1 MLKAAMTPRDDPLAR
16 LLSHRLRGF
25 DQWESTRLGLE
36 RALLT
41 GVRNVEFDVRVTR
54 DGHPIAYHDPFF
66 KADDGA
72 WCFVD
77 DWDLAALRSQQ
88 AMRHLATL
96 EEMCD
101 CFATFRSPH
110 ALFHVDVKVVGHEA
124 VIHDTIA
131 KFGLLPHTVLVS
143 WLPSALLRFHAL
155 SPQTRLCFSHLPMT
169 RPPWLYAVAKALSP
183 IVQDAAPVIS
193 RGLRGIAPQLANE
206 TLTVRLHFH
215 DDGDPAHG
223 DSGDD
228 ETHLTP
234 GHVVPGLLKGTMLDA
249 LRNTEGMVCVPL
261 RLATRALARG
271 YQSQNIQFAVYSVN
285 DQPTLESAVA
295 NIDPDIIYV
304 DNADIIRRAAT
315 SPALGT
321 QVQSDRQPQ
330 PLTRRN
336 N

>member
-1 MLKAAMTPRDDPLAR
+1 MTPRDDLIAR

-36 RALLT
+36 RGLLA

-54 DGHPIAYHDPFF
+54 DGYPIAYHDPLF
-66 KADDGA
+66 KADDGT

-77 DWDLAALRSQQ
+77 DWDLAALRHQQ

-124 VIHDTIA
+124 AVHDTIA

-143 WLPSALLRFHAL
+143 WLPNVLLRFHAL
-155 SPQTRLCFSHLPMT
+155 SPQTRLCFSHLPMA
-169 RPPWLYAVAKALSP
+169 PWLYALAKALSP
-183 IVQDAAPVIS
+183 AIQDAAPIIS
-193 RGLRGIAPQLANE
+193 RRLRGIAPQLANE

-215 DDGDPAHG
+215 DDSDPAHG
-223 DSGDD
+223 DTGED

-234 GHVVPGLLKGTMLDA
+234 GHVVAGLLKGTMLDV
-249 LRNTEGMVCVPL
+249 LRKTDGMVCVPL
-261 RLATRALARG
+261 RLATHALARG
-271 YQSQNIQFAVYSVN
+271 YQSQNVQFAVYSVS
-285 DQPTLESAVA
+285 DQATLDRAVA
-295 NIDPDIIYV
+295 NIDPDVIYV
-304 DNADIIRRAAT
+304 DNAELIRRAAI
-315 SPALGT
+315 SPASGA
-321 QVQSDRQPQ
+321 QAQSGRQPQ
-330 PLTRRN
+330 TLIQRN
-336 N
+336 T